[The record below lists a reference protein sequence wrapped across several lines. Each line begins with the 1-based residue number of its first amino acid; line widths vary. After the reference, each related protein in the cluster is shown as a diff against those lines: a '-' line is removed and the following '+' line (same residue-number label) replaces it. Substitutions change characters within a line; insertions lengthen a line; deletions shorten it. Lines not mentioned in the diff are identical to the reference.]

1 MIAAHVYT
9 TVHMYTRRAAP
20 ELHTELKAD
29 TGRYV
34 DVHSLCIAM
43 RLGRAASVEVALIR
57 DALCRSALEI
67 RYTQQGSMYDVWV
80 APLGEHGMSNKV
92 WLYIV
97 HPIAACRDT
106 THAVLY
112 ARRAAARRP
121 KKWAFHTKLQTQE
134 HAFSPPPA
142 ARHLLEYTQTPP
154 GR

>member
-1 MIAAHVYT
+1 M
-9 TVHMYTRRAAP
+9 
-20 ELHTELKAD
+20 
-29 TGRYV
+29 
-34 DVHSLCIAM
+34 CIAM

-57 DALCRSALEI
+57 DALCRSTLEI

-92 WLYIV
+92 RLYIV
-97 HPIAACRDT
+97 HPITACRDT

-121 KKWAFHTKLQTQE
+121 KKRAFHTKLQTQK
-134 HAFSPPPA
+134 ARLFAPA
-142 ARHLLEYTQTPP
+142 RRWTLLEYTQTPP

>member
-1 MIAAHVYT
+1 
-9 TVHMYTRRAAP
+9 MYTRRAAP

-92 WLYIV
+92 RLYIV

-121 KKWAFHTKLQTQE
+121 KKRAFHTKRQTQE

-142 ARHLLEYTQTPP
+142 ARHFLEYTQTPP